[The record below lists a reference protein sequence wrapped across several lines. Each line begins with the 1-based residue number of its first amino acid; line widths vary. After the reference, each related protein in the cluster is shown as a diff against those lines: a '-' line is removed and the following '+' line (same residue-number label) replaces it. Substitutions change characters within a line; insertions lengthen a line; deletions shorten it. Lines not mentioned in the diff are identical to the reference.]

1 MLLGQSLEWFGQG
14 IFLLIGLLLLLG
26 LGGMV
31 GLAIWTGL
39 KMWIWHVRR
48 ERAEQEWFDSTHRAD
63 GQRYPAHTVGVC
75 ERCGEATGTLYCPEK
90 MPAVCPACYEILWP
104 EVEKAALEAQLRER
118 SEKQADTADHEAGV
132 PESDDRGGNSPK
144 SK

>member
-1 MLLGQSLEWFGQG
+1 MLLAQRLEVFGQG
-14 IFLLIGLLLLLG
+14 IFLLIGLLLFLG
-26 LGGMV
+26 VGAIL

-63 GQRYPAHTVGVC
+63 GQRYPAHTVGMC
-75 ERCGEATGTLYCPEK
+75 ERCGESTGTLYCPEN

-104 EVEKAALEAQLRER
+104 QVEKAALEVQLRER
-118 SEKQADTADHEAGV
+118 QAASGDAIDQISGP